1 MIFIYF
7 ALVKWTTTNG
17 DSYFIHF
24 FSFAMQ
30 KYNNSRLI
38 FDFKTQ
44 QTILVYSFRSNENL
58 TLKEQSDDKFINK
71 SEEVFD
77 LNTKMTVEKLMT
89 TTTTIIAKE
98 NYY

>member
-1 MIFIYF
+1 
-7 ALVKWTTTNG
+7 
-17 DSYFIHF
+17 
-24 FSFAMQ
+24 MQ